1 MFKKAIVIAII
12 LVPLLTVSAHTSQ
25 TRYDIPVGKS
35 PSWGPENAPVTI
47 FEFIDYQ

>member
-1 MFKKAIVIAII
+1 MFKKAIVFTII

-25 TRYDIPVGKS
+25 ARYDIPISKS

-47 FEFIDYQ
+47 IEFIDYQ